1 MEREDLSLLVDGC
14 RAAIEGLERAQEAP
28 PLMVLREAD
37 LVQRAVVDMRDVLI
51 ERLRQDDT
59 AAAARWRA
67 ALDRINLAL
76 SLIVGL
82 EYPMGGIPRESAKQ
96 ARAVLQSVLD
106 EGLLG

>member
-1 MEREDLSLLVDGC
+1 MEHEDLSLLANHC
-14 RAAIEGLERAQEAP
+14 RTAIEGLERAQEAP

-37 LVQRAVVDMRDVLI
+37 LVQRAVVDMRDLLI

-67 ALDRINLAL
+67 ALDRINVAL

-82 EYPMGGIPRESAKQ
+82 EYPMGGIPRESAQQ
-96 ARAVLQSVLD
+96 AREVLKSLLD
-106 EGLLG
+106 EELL